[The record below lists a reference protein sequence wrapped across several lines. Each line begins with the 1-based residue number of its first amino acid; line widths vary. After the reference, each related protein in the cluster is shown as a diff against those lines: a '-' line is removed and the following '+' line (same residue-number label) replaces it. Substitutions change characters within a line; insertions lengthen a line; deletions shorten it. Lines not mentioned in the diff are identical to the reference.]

1 MKAKR
6 LILIISGI
14 ICILFILF
22 SIFTQNGTK
31 INNICIG
38 IMGSSIVS
46 FAITLPDYFCEK
58 NRIKSKMYLLSIA
71 LYRNMLQIEFNLN
84 VALTK
89 NEIILE
95 NFLEFSTSNVEKKSF
110 VLPLHI
116 QAEGNVTNVGY
127 VNQKV
132 KVIVKVSESDIANVA
147 SSDFYAYVNLN
158 YVETS
163 GTYNIPV
170 HVNVS
175 DKVMAMNPLEVRVEP
190 EYIAVSPPA
199 LAAPGSTPLIKLELP
214 PLPTTTVYVPAGSR
228 MTPLNPAPLPPPAC
242 TFEFKV

>member
-1 MKAKR
+1 MKVNQLFEK
-6 LILIISGI
+6 LIDKWFIKVACLII
-14 ICILFILF
+14 
-22 SIFTQNGTK
+22 
-31 INNICIG
+31 
-38 IMGSSIVS
+38 
-46 FAITLPDYFCEK
+46 A
-58 NRIKSKMYLLSIA
+58 
-71 LYRNMLQIEFNLN
+71 
-84 VALTK
+84 
-89 NEIILE
+89 IILYII
-95 NFLEFSTSNVEKKSF
+95 NLTSNVEKKSF

-190 EYIAVSPPA
+190 EYISMKVEEKSMKFAEIQ
-199 LAAPGSTPLIKLELP
+199 PLLVGQVAYGYKISNIQMFFIIFSKN
-214 PLPTTTVYVPAGSR
+214 Y
-228 MTPLNPAPLPPPAC
+228 
-242 TFEFKV
+242 